1 MEVTGLEVI
10 KHFKEFCKK
19 SNKLFIPDSPRQES
33 VADAIAEFYKRDEL
47 FGAIELFIKS
57 KTGPFLIFDFAVES
71 RAYVDKVKF
80 EKSAS
85 DKFKN
90 LVEETRKRMVS
101 E

>member
-1 MEVTGLEVI
+1 MEVTGLEVV

-33 VADAIAEFYKRDEL
+33 VADAIAEFYKKDDL
-47 FGAIELFIKS
+47 FNAIELFIKS

-71 RAYVDKVKF
+71 RAYVDKVKL
-80 EKSAS
+80 EKSSS

>member
-33 VADAIAEFYKRDEL
+33 VADAIAEFYKKDDL
-47 FGAIELFIKS
+47 FNAIELFIKS

-71 RAYVDKVKF
+71 RAYVDKVKL
-80 EKSAS
+80 EKSSS